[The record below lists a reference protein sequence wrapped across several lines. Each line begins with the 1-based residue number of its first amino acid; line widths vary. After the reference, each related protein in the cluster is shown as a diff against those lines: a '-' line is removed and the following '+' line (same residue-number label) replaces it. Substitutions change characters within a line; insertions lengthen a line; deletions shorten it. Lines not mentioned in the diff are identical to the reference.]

1 MLIMFRELAIRL
13 NNWASEMIMKFGLAL
28 PYKKRM
34 AMYRML
40 EKMTGEPAN
49 LQINEAIQE
58 LQNLEN
64 NKDMKTPL
72 WFVYEFIM
80 DSMRGAHH
88 GFAGA
93 LSKFIPQQDTMIIAA
108 SEQDDITLGFSTV
121 LENNRKTEAM
131 KKAFKKALVYP
142 AFLFTVLLGVI
153 YYFSIQLIPVMAE
166 NIPSGANISVTSQF
180 LIMMASTFYYWFSA
194 LIVFILLFSV
204 ALYWSLPNFSSKNRK
219 YLENFPPFNMYRLM
233 VGCGFMFALNSLSKA
248 GYIQID
254 ALEQMVGLS
263 KPYLRHRI
271 EILMDLMA
279 DGRDLGEALIY
290 SKLDFPD
297 KQMVRELAI
306 QVKYSEN
313 DALEILSNTLAEDG
327 LETIK
332 VQATVLNTVVTM
344 TVFTIIGF
352 LYFSIFGLGMELGN
366 VQPGIS

>member
-1 MLIMFRELAIRL
+1 MKNLIAFI
-13 NNWASEMIMKFGLAL
+13 NNKLSEFSKILGLAL

-49 LQINEAIQE
+49 LQINEAIFE
-58 LQNLEN
+58 LQNLES
-64 NKDMKTPL
+64 NKDNHTSL
-72 WFVYEFIM
+72 WYVYDDII
-80 DSMRGAHH
+80 DNMRSSEH

-93 LSKFIPQQDTMIIAA
+93 LSAFVPQQDTMIIAA

-121 LENNRKTEAM
+121 IENNRKTEAM
-131 KKAFKKALVYP
+131 KKAFIKALAYP
-142 AFLFTVLLGVI
+142 VFLLLVLLGVI

-166 NIPSGANISVTSQF
+166 NIPNGANISASSSF
-180 LIMMASTFYYWFSA
+180 LITMAHTFYYWFSTLIA
-194 LIVFILLFSV
+194 LLIITCSGI
-204 ALYWSLPNFSSKNRK
+204 YWALPNFSSKYRK
-219 YLENFPPFNMYRLM
+219 YLENIPPFNMYRLM
-233 VGCGFMFALNSLSKA
+233 VGCGFMFALNSLSRA

-254 ALEQMVGLS
+254 ALEQMVTLS

-279 DGRDLGEALIY
+279 DGRDLGEALIF

-332 VQATVLNTVVTM
+332 VQATILNTFVTM
-344 TVFTIIGF
+344 TVFGVIGF
-352 LYFSIFGLGMELGN
+352 LYFAIFGLGMELGN
-366 VQPGIS
+366 IQPT

>member
-1 MLIMFRELAIRL
+1 MKNLITFI
-13 NNWASEMIMKFGLAL
+13 NNKSAEFSKLLGLAL

-49 LQINEAIQE
+49 LQINEAILE
-58 LQNLEN
+58 LQNLES
-64 NKDMKTPL
+64 NKDNHTSL
-72 WFVYEFIM
+72 WYVYDDII
-80 DSMRGAHH
+80 DNMRSSEH

-121 LENNRKTEAM
+121 IENNKKTEAM
-131 KKAFKKALVYP
+131 KKAFIKALAYP
-142 AFLFTVLLGVI
+142 MFLLMVLLGVI

-166 NIPSGANISVTSQF
+166 NIPNGANISASSSF
-180 LIMMASTFYYWFSA
+180 LITMANTFYYWFSGLIIFMLVGGA
-194 LIVFILLFSV
+194 LI
-204 ALYWSLPNFSSKNRK
+204 YWALPNFSAKYRK
-219 YLENFPPFNMYRLM
+219 YLENIPPFNMYRLM
-233 VGCGFMFALNSLSKA
+233 VGCGFMFALNSLSRA

-254 ALEQMVGLS
+254 ALEQMVSLS

-279 DGRDLGEALIY
+279 DGRDLGEALIF

-332 VQATVLNTVVTM
+332 AQATILNTFVTM
-344 TVFTIIGF
+344 TVFSIIGF
-352 LYFSIFGLGMELGN
+352 LYFAIFGLGMELGN
-366 VQPGIS
+366 VQPT